1 MADKITRSSTLS
13 FTLGF
18 ERDGETNS
26 RNFQFESYLFNADS
40 KNNVGIFRQEL
51 LNEYNKFFQPTN
63 WRDSDNAEEEWT
75 TTSVKVKL
83 IERTET
89 EFDYI

>member
-1 MADKITRSSTLS
+1 MADKVTRSSTLS

-18 ERDGETNS
+18 ERDGETEN
-26 RNFQFESYLFNADS
+26 RNFQFESFNFGADT
-40 KNNVGIFRQEL
+40 GTGLARFRNDL

-75 TTSVKVKL
+75 TTSVKIKL
-83 IERTET
+83 IEKIET
-89 EFDYI
+89 EFDYG